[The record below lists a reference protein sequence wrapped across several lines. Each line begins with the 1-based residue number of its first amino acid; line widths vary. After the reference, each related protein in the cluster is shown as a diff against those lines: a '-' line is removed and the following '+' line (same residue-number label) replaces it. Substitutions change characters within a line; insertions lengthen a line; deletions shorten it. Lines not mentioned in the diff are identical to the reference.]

1 MGWGAQHIHIYKH
14 THTYVQSEMQT
25 AAQFNVEESRAKGI
39 QGKNEGEQTDR
50 QTERQGDRDTGRQRQ
65 TETYKQILH
74 YMAIKISPC
83 AWQRY
88 LAGVTVTTLAG
99 AASSAC
105 ARYTSHTYL

>member
-1 MGWGAQHIHIYKH
+1 
-14 THTYVQSEMQT
+14 MQT

-39 QGKNEGEQTDR
+39 QGKNAGGQTDR
-50 QTERQGDRDTGRQRQ
+50 QRDRETERQGDRDTGRPRQ
-65 TETYKQILH
+65 TETYKQILLH

-88 LAGVTVTTLAG
+88 LAGVTVATLTG

-105 ARYTSHTYL
+105 ARFILHTYL